1 LNVSSI
7 VDVSQVVDTFLG
19 HWYPGGSGGI
29 NFMWTKAEGLDVQWV
44 RWDYSDCSEEMLIT
58 GDCVPFSDED
68 GILFTVGYAII
79 LMIFVPMA
87 LMDLKVC
94 TVMPAFLCASQ
105 ELDTY
110 CTFAIPILLGKC
122 GLAIPWFYCFA
133 GHIRALCLLVCS
145 KRNSC

>member
-58 GDCVPFSDED
+58 GECIPFCDED

-79 LMIFVPMA
+79 LMVFVPMA
-87 LMDLKVC
+87 LMDLKVR
-94 TVMPAFLCASQ
+94 TDASFL
-105 ELDTY
+105 
-110 CTFAIPILLGKC
+110 G
-122 GLAIPWFYCFA
+122 CFTKA
-133 GHIRALCLLVCS
+133 
-145 KRNSC
+145 